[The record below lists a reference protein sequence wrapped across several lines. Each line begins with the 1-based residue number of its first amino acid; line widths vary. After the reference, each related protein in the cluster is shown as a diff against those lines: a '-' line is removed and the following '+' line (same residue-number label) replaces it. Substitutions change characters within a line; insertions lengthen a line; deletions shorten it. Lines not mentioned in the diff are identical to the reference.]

1 MWIRASE
8 YLLNSIPF
16 RLCTKNLYKGD
27 KDNATRAWIL
37 MQILVQSAN
46 GVSWVDAEDL
56 ARSIPLAGVKSC
68 ERVWEICKNHGVLR
82 KVSGGLSAIG
92 WIKENRYMGDFRPAA
107 SESRSEF

>member
-1 MWIRASE
+1 MWIKASE

-46 GVSWVDAEDL
+46 GITWTDAQDL
-56 ARSIPLAGVKSC
+56 AQSIPTAGTKSC
-68 ERVWEICKNHGVLR
+68 ERVWEICVHCGVLR
-82 KVSGGLSAIG
+82 ESSGCYSATSWLKESKAIG
-92 WIKENRYMGDFRPAA
+92 DARG

>member
-1 MWIRASE
+1 MWIKASE
-8 YLLNSIPF
+8 SLLNSLPF

-46 GVSWVDAEDL
+46 GSAWIDAEDL
-56 ARSIPLAGVKSC
+56 ARSIQLAGVKSC
-68 ERVWEICKNHGVLR
+68 ERVWEICKSNGILR
-82 KVSGGLSAIG
+82 AVSGGLSAIG
-92 WIKENRYMGDFRPAA
+92 WMKENRYIGDFRPSV